1 SFFDDS
7 SSATFDQLL
16 SKIKSSKLTDDLK
29 KNNLKENMS
38 RKGSRKMEVFEL
50 IEVQE
55 FLGQGSF
62 GKVAKCTKLGS
73 PECYAIKI
81 MKSSWAGE
89 REFKMM
95 KLIKDLDPDENHLIK
110 MFEWFPFQNMTCI
123 VYELLDVNLHDSLMN
138 EMQMVHL
145 CWIRVIA
152 QHLLKALKAL
162 KSIGVAH
169 CDIKLDNIM
178 FAELDSVNVKLIDF
192 GLAVETKKLSTEIEI
207 QVTPFRA
214 PEVILGL
221 PLDESVDM
229 WALGVVLASV
239 YFGNYP
245 FPSETEYETIRAM
258 VQIFGLPEAEVLHKA
273 KNKAA
278 FFTRDNSDWRLCTPE
293 EYTETTG
300 EQVEIKN
307 HTDKDKAIE
316 SRKGK
321 RKTKVFKLM
330 EGHCLD
336 GNQGIYKVQEFLGN
350 GSFGNVVKC
359 TKLGSQECYAI
370 KIMNCSRAGQEEFE
384 TMKLIKDLDPDEN
397 HLIKMF
403 ECFTFH
409 SVTCIVYELLDVSLF
424 DSYKRDS
431 STRTHL
437 CLIRVIAQQL
447 LKALKALKSIG
458 VAHCDITLDNIMFTD
473 PDSVNVKLIDFG
485 LAVETKKL
493 STETDIQVTPFRA
506 PEVILGLPLDE
517 SVDMWALGVVL
528 ACVYFGNYPFPSKTE
543 YETIRAMVQI
553 FGLPEAEVLHKA
565 KNKAA
570 FFTRDNSDWR
580 LCTPEEYTET
590 TGEQVE
596 IKNHVINLDAMIHEH
611 RDMFNDHDDDDHRAF
626 IDLLKNMLEVNPKN
640 RITPPEARRTMQ
652 ADTLAQASTT
662 VAQKGHNTT
671 L

>member
-1 SFFDDS
+1 S
-7 SSATFDQLL
+7 SLRL
-16 SKIKSSKLTDDLK
+16 SL
-29 KNNLKENMS
+29 
-38 RKGSRKMEVFEL
+38 
-50 IEVQE
+50 
-55 FLGQGSF
+55 
-62 GKVAKCTKLGS
+62 
-73 PECYAIKI
+73 P
-81 MKSSWAGE
+81 
-89 REFKMM
+89 
-95 KLIKDLDPDENHLIK
+95 HL
-110 MFEWFPFQNMTCI
+110 Q
-123 VYELLDVNLHDSLMN
+123 
-138 EMQMVHL
+138 
-145 CWIRVIA
+145 
-152 QHLLKALKAL
+152 
-162 KSIGVAH
+162 
-169 CDIKLDNIM
+169 
-178 FAELDSVNVKLIDF
+178 
-192 GLAVETKKLSTEIEI
+192 
-207 QVTPFRA
+207 
-214 PEVILGL
+214 
-221 PLDESVDM
+221 
-229 WALGVVLASV
+229 
-239 YFGNYP
+239 
-245 FPSETEYETIRAM
+245 
-258 VQIFGLPEAEVLHKA
+258 
-273 KNKAA
+273 
-278 FFTRDNSDWRLCTPE
+278 
-293 EYTETTG
+293 
-300 EQVEIKN
+300 
-307 HTDKDKAIE
+307 
-316 SRKGK
+316 
-321 RKTKVFKLM
+321 LM

-384 TMKLIKDLDPDEN
+384 MMKLIKDLDPDEN

-590 TGEQVE
+590 TGQQVE

-611 RDMFNDHDDDDHRAF
+611 RDMFEAHDDDDHRAF
-626 IDLLKNMLEVNPKN
+626 IDLLKNMLEVNPQN
-640 RITPPEARRTMQ
+640 RITPIQALEHDFITMKH
-652 ADTLAQASTT
+652 LAGKSKAVYAGKAEESQTHSSI
-662 VAQKGHNTT
+662 NTR
-671 L
+671 

>member
-1 SFFDDS
+1 SPKVCVVHRVDRLGSDCSFGAAGAQRSHAQSTGSGWLNQAKSPDDRISCRQIQINSPDEAS
-7 SSATFDQLL
+7 SSLDVSDEQSSRSWKACVKDGAAGFHSFMSETETFSETSDQLF
-16 SKIKSSKLTDDLK
+16 SKIKSSKLKENL

-50 IEVQE
+50 MEGHYLVGNQGIYKVQE

-62 GKVAKCTKLGS
+62 GKVAKCAKLGS

-110 MFEWFPFQNMTCI
+110 MYEWFPFQNMTCI

-192 GLAVETKKLSTEIEI
+192 GLAVETKKLSTETEI

-229 WALGVVLASV
+229 WALGMVLASV

-245 FPSETEYETIRAM
+245 FPSEIEYETIRAM

-300 EQVEIKN
+300 EQVE
-307 HTDKDKAIE
+307 TD
-316 SRKGK
+316 
-321 RKTKVFKLM
+321 
-330 EGHCLD
+330 
-336 GNQGIYKVQEFLGN
+336 
-350 GSFGNVVKC
+350 
-359 TKLGSQECYAI
+359 
-370 KIMNCSRAGQEEFE
+370 
-384 TMKLIKDLDPDEN
+384 
-397 HLIKMF
+397 HL
-403 ECFTFH
+403 
-409 SVTCIVYELLDVSLF
+409 
-424 DSYKRDS
+424 
-431 STRTHL
+431 
-437 CLIRVIAQQL
+437 
-447 LKALKALKSIG
+447 
-458 VAHCDITLDNIMFTD
+458 
-473 PDSVNVKLIDFG
+473 
-485 LAVETKKL
+485 
-493 STETDIQVTPFRA
+493 
-506 PEVILGLPLDE
+506 
-517 SVDMWALGVVL
+517 
-528 ACVYFGNYPFPSKTE
+528 
-543 YETIRAMVQI
+543 
-553 FGLPEAEVLHKA
+553 
-565 KNKAA
+565 
-570 FFTRDNSDWR
+570 
-580 LCTPEEYTET
+580 
-590 TGEQVE
+590 
-596 IKNHVINLDAMIHEH
+596 INLDAMIHEH
-611 RDMFNDHDDDDHRAF
+611 RDIAF

-640 RITPPEARRTMQ
+640 RITPRQALEHDFITMKHLAGKIKKESPKKQLKLWTRESPAQ
-652 ADTLAQASTT
+652 ADFENCSLQGS
-662 VAQKGHNTT
+662 
-671 L
+671 

>member
-1 SFFDDS
+1 MKHLAGKSKAMYAGTAEEAMGKTPPSEAQVNPSAS
-7 SSATFDQLL
+7 SS
-16 SKIKSSKLTDDLK
+16 SSRSGSSNKSLQSS
-29 KNNLKENMS
+29 MS
-38 RKGSRKMEVFEL
+38 D
-50 IEVQE
+50 
-55 FLGQGSF
+55 
-62 GKVAKCTKLGS
+62 
-73 PECYAIKI
+73 
-81 MKSSWAGE
+81 
-89 REFKMM
+89 RE
-95 KLIKDLDPDENHLIK
+95 
-110 MFEWFPFQNMTCI
+110 T
-123 VYELLDVNLHDSLMN
+123 
-138 EMQMVHL
+138 
-145 CWIRVIA
+145 
-152 QHLLKALKAL
+152 
-162 KSIGVAH
+162 
-169 CDIKLDNIM
+169 
-178 FAELDSVNVKLIDF
+178 
-192 GLAVETKKLSTEIEI
+192 
-207 QVTPFRA
+207 
-214 PEVILGL
+214 
-221 PLDESVDM
+221 VDM
-229 WALGVVLASV
+229 
-239 YFGNYP
+239 N
-245 FPSETEYETIRAM
+245 
-258 VQIFGLPEAEVLHKA
+258 
-273 KNKAA
+273 
-278 FFTRDNSDWRLCTPE
+278 
-293 EYTETTG
+293 
-300 EQVEIKN
+300 
-307 HTDKDKAIE
+307 KAIE

-384 TMKLIKDLDPDEN
+384 MMKLIKDLDPDEN

-543 YETIRAMVQI
+543 YETIRAM
-553 FGLPEAEVLHKA
+553 
-565 KNKAA
+565 
-570 FFTRDNSDWR
+570 
-580 LCTPEEYTET
+580 EYTET
-590 TGEQVE
+590 TGQQVE
-596 IKNHVINLDAMIHEH
+596 IKNHVINLD
-611 RDMFNDHDDDDHRAF
+611 
-626 IDLLKNMLEVNPKN
+626 NMLEVNPQN
-640 RITPPEARRTMQ
+640 RITPIQALEHDFITMKHLAGKIPLHFIQQLGFIFYFFSHQSASKNPSESSCSVSEINSWATNIPGFLLSLSESVLLPCGSSSMMPTLAEARRTVQ